1 MHKQSGL
8 LFTRI
13 LFALALFVVAALIV
27 ADSHLLEDTASE
39 ESEEPSQDVDEN
51 GLADEGATNNEE
63 VAEVAIDPVSIE
75 AGAILA
81 ADNCTACH
89 GEDGNT
95 NTPAWGNIAGQN
107 ARYLYQQL
115 VLIKSKSREIAV
127 MNNVMEEIDDDG
139 MRSLAMHYASLSGRI
154 GQADPGKDLEL
165 GRKIYRGGIL
175 EKEVA
180 ACTACHGPS
189 GNGNLLAGFPRISG
203 QPVEYLENQLK
214 AYREGERTSD
224 EEYGGM
230 MRDIAEKLTDSEISA
245 VANYMTGLY

>member
-1 MHKQSGL
+1 MSAPREEVLHKHSGL
-8 LFTRI
+8 LFTRV
-13 LFALALFVVAALIV
+13 LLAFALFVVAALII
-27 ADSHLLEDTASE
+27 ADSHLLEETASE
-39 ESEEPSQDVDEN
+39 ESEE
-51 GLADEGATNNEE
+51 E
-63 VAEVAIDPVSIE
+63 VIDPVSIE

-81 ADNCTACH
+81 ADGCTACH

-95 NTPAWGNIAGQN
+95 NIPEYGNIAGQN

-115 VLIKSKSREIAV
+115 VLIKSKSREITLMA
-127 MNNVMEEIDDDG
+127 NTLEDLDDDG
-139 MRSLAMHYASLSGRI
+139 LRSLAMYYSSLDGRI
-154 GQADPGKDLEL
+154 GQALPEKDLEL
-165 GRKIYRGGIL
+165 GRLIYRGGIL

-189 GNGNLLAGFPRISG
+189 GNGNLLAGFPRVSG